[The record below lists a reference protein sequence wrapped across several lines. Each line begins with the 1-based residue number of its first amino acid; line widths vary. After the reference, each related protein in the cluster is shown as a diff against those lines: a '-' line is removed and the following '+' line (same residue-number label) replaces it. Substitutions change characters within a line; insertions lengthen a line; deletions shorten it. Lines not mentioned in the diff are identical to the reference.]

1 MKSGVEQEIFSRGAD
16 LKTNMKLYEKKKRSF
31 FYVLLGGAFFFLLNL
46 KFKVQIE
53 GIVSVSVLVSLV
65 T

>member
-1 MKSGVEQEIFSRGAD
+1 MEEIFSRGAD
-16 LKTNMKLYEKKKRSF
+16 LKTNMKLYKEKSF
-31 FYVLLGGAFFFLLNL
+31 FYALLGGACFFLNL

>member
-1 MKSGVEQEIFSRGAD
+1 MEEIFSRGAD
-16 LKTNMKLYEKKKRSF
+16 LKTNMKLYKEKSF
-31 FYVLLGGAFFFLLNL
+31 FYALLGGACFFLKL

>member
-1 MKSGVEQEIFSRGAD
+1 MKSGAEQEIFSRGAD
-16 LKTNMKLYEKKKRSF
+16 LKTNMKLYEKKKRL
-31 FYVLLGGAFFFLLNL
+31 FYALLGGAFFFLLNL